1 MPEPALTELMSNLDP
16 NTACRRLVVLDE
28 ELDAVMAETDGV
40 ARAELVRGVL
50 ALLRPRYDQSGA
62 VSLDDVDPEIAV
74 QVLVAR
80 AQVAGRVW

>member
-1 MPEPALTELMSNLDP
+1 MSTFDPA
-16 NTACRRLVVLDE
+16 TACHRLVVLDE
-28 ELDAVMAETDGV
+28 EFDAVTAGTVGV
-40 ARAELVRGVL
+40 ARAELIRGVL
-50 ALLRPRYDQSGA
+50 ALLRPRHDQRGA

>member
-1 MPEPALTELMSNLDP
+1 MTLMRPVDPAI
-16 NTACRRLVVLDE
+16 ACRRLVEDDE
-28 ELDAVMAETDGV
+28 DLDAVTAGTHGE

-50 ALLRPRYDQSGA
+50 ALLRPRHDQRGA

-80 AQVAGRVW
+80 AQVAGRLW